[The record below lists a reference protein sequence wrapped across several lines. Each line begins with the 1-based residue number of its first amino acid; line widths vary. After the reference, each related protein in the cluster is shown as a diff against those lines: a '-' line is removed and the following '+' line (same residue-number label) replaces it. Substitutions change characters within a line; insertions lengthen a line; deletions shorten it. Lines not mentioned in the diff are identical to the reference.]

1 MTERR
6 FDLIVFDWDG
16 TLVDSTGHIASS
28 LQAACADLD
37 LPVPSRQAA
46 QHVIGLGLHDAM
58 AYVLPDLEE
67 KRYREVA
74 NRYRYHFLAD
84 DVTIETFP
92 MVDDGIASLENDGFM
107 LAVATGKSR
116 VGLDRSLQDVSF
128 GSRFIATRCGD
139 EGRPKPHPDMLMYL
153 MDATGV
159 PADRTL
165 MIGDTSHDLML
176 AANAGASS
184 LAVSYGAHPAGSLLE
199 HGPLACV
206 DSFPEVMQWLDAN
219 G

>member
-1 MTERR
+1 MTARK
-6 FDLIVFDWDG
+6 FDLLVFDWDG
-16 TLVDSTGHIASS
+16 TLVDSTAHIASS

-46 QHVIGLGLHDAM
+46 QHVIGLGLHDAL
-58 AYVLPDLEE
+58 AYVLPDLEA

-74 NRYRYHFLAD
+74 DRYRYHFLAD

-92 MVDDGIASLENDGFM
+92 MVDDGIASLEDEGFL

-116 VGLDRSLQDVSF
+116 VGLDRSLGEVNF
-128 GSRFIATRCGD
+128 GSRFVATRCGD
-139 EGRPKPHPDMLMYL
+139 EGRPKPHPDMLKYL

-159 PADRTL
+159 PANRTL

-184 LAVSYGAHPAGSLLE
+184 LAVSYGAHPADSLVE
-199 HGPLACV
+199 HGPLACLN
-206 DSFPEVMQWLDAN
+206 SFTEVMQWLAEN
-219 G
+219 A